1 MKLEFADGR
10 ILDIIDGKELVKQL
24 DTLGPKNDFAVLGD
38 EYFIQA
44 AYSDGGTFLF
54 QYKDVSGMYESEA
67 SDADL
72 DMVKDIFTAYLKG
85 TGTWKTLR
93 VWERMEAGG
102 STAPLGNP
110 TISEPVDPALDL
122 KDELLKSAK
131 RSVTN
136 WIKRKLK

>member
-10 ILDIIDGKELVKQL
+10 VFDITDGKKLIKQL
-24 DTLGPKNDFAVLGD
+24 DTLGPENDFAVLGD
-38 EYFIQA
+38 EYFIQT
-44 AYSDGGTFLF
+44 AYSDGTFLF
-54 QYKDVSGMYESEA
+54 QYKDVSGMYESET

-102 STAPLGNP
+102 STAPWGNP
-110 TISEPVDPALDL
+110 TASEPVDPALDL
-122 KDELLKSAK
+122 KGEFFKSAK

-136 WIKRKLK
+136 WIKGKLK